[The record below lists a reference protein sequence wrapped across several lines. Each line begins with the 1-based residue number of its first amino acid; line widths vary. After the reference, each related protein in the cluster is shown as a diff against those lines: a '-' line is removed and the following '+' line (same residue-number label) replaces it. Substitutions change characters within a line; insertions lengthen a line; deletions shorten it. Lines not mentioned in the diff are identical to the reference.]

1 MNTNET
7 VKASDIQSLLDNG
20 VLSITVGRPPDG
32 SAPYFVQATQ
42 GCPTGAAGNHMQV
55 SHQTCGDSVRACV
68 DKLIGQL
75 TDVAKHA
82 AIPAPPTKNGDGKV
96 INLGQGRG

>member
-32 SAPYFVQATQ
+32 SAPYFVQASQ

-55 SHQTCGDSVRACV
+55 SHQTCGDSVKSCV
-68 DKLIGQL
+68 DKLISQL

-82 AIPAPPTKNGDGKV
+82 AIPASPKKNGNDG
-96 INLGQGRG
+96 IILMNNRS

>member
-32 SAPYFVQATQ
+32 SSPYFVQATQ
-42 GCPTGAAGNHMQV
+42 GVPTGEMGNHMQV
-55 SHQTCGDSVRACV
+55 THQTAGESVKFCI

-82 AIPAPPTKNGDGKV
+82 AIPAVPSNGNHSTIKLPT
-96 INLGQGRG
+96 GRG